1 MIKHFFVFLSLLTA
15 FCSAHSQPLDQIV
28 AIVNNNIILKSDI
41 DAQVR
46 SFSQMQ
52 QIPFSQEL
60 WFDVLESVI
69 DNYVL
74 VEQAKIDSIVVS
86 DEEVNRALDERLN
99 AQVAQF
105 GSEEELEKVYGKSVV
120 QLKSEYRDQFRE
132 EIMAQ
137 RVRQSKIESIEI
149 TRPEV
154 QQFFNE
160 IPRDSIPRIPESVEL
175 SQIVVLA
182 PPVADAK
189 TKAVELAESLRDS
202 VLNHGVPFEDLAKR
216 WSNDPMA
223 SNGGR
228 LPLMPMSDLV
238 AEFSAAASALQ
249 PGGISEVVLTDFGY
263 HVIRLNK
270 RIGDQIETNHILIK
284 MDSDMVDEDVAK
296 EKLVAIRDSAV
307 QNLAPFGDLARRNSD
322 DIMTAPRGGR
332 IMNPQTGAKRLTL
345 TELDP
350 SLYRIVLLLNNEGDI
365 SEPKPFNTD
374 GPFTKK
380 AFRIVKLDKL
390 IQEHRANLDQDFD
403 MIKGYAMQRKQV
415 QVLSKWIKG
424 LRDEI
429 YVEYKIKVPAS

>member
-1 MIKHFFVFLSLLTA
+1 MIKHVFVFLSFLTI
-15 FCSAHSQPLDQIV
+15 FVSAHSQPLDQIV

-41 DAQVR
+41 DGQVR
-46 SFSQMQ
+46 QFSQMQ
-52 QIPFSQEL
+52 RIPFSQEL

-74 VEQAKIDSIVVS
+74 VEQAKIDSIIVS
-86 DEEVNRALDERLN
+86 DEEVNRALDDRLN
-99 AQVAQF
+99 GQIAQF
-105 GSEEELEKVYGKSVV
+105 GSEEELERVYGKSVV
-120 QLKSEYRDQFRE
+120 QIKSEYRDQFRE

-137 RVRQSKIESIEI
+137 RVRQSKVESIKI

-175 SQIVVLA
+175 SQIVVVA

-189 TKAVELAESLRDS
+189 TKAYQLAETLRDS
-202 VLNHGVPFEDLAKR
+202 VLNHGVPFEDLAIR
-216 WSNDPMA
+216 WSSDPMA
-223 SNGGR
+223 KNGGK

-270 RIGDQIETNHILIK
+270 RVGDQIETNHILIK
-284 MDSDMVDEDVAK
+284 LDSDLVDEEAAK
-296 EKLVAIRDSAV
+296 EKLIAIRDSAM
-307 QNLAPFGDLARRNSD
+307 QKLASFGDLARRNSD

-332 IMNPQTGAKRLTL
+332 VMNPQTGEKRLTL
-345 TELDP
+345 TDLDP
-350 SLYRIVLLLNNEGDI
+350 SLYRIVLLLNEAGEI

-390 IQEHRANLDQDFD
+390 IEEHKANLDQDYE
-403 MIKGYAMQRKQV
+403 MIKGFALQRKQV
-415 QVLSKWIKG
+415 QVLSEWIRS
-424 LRDEI
+424 LREDI
-429 YVEYKIKVPAS
+429 YVEYKIKVPTS